1 MIVSGDRSLGISFE
15 KLREAPVGQVR
26 QAVRQGEYA
35 RHTAGLAP
43 GCLQANLVI
52 LPKSQ
57 AVEFEEFCA
66 LNPRPCPIVGQ
77 TAAGDPYFR
86 TLGKDVDVRCDLP
99 SYNIYRQGELV
110 EQVPDLNGHWSDDF
124 VAFAL
129 GCSFTFE
136 NALSRAG
143 ISLWHIANNTTVPMF
158 RTNLPLAAVGPF
170 KGHMV
175 VSMRSLAVDQVDKAA
190 EISTR
195 YPWAHGGPVHIGDPA
210 AIGIADIT
218 KPDWGDPAP
227 VEPGHV
233 PMFWACGV
241 TPQAVVIDAKL
252 PFVITHTPGHM
263 LITEIPEDQDVRAD
277 ALITNPS
284 TEIQPNGATQ

>member
-1 MIVSGDRSLGISFE
+1 MSFE
-15 KLREAPVGQVR
+15 KLREVPVGQVR
-26 QAVRQGEYA
+26 SAVRRGDYA
-35 RHTAGLAP
+35 HHTAGLAP
-43 GCLQANLVI
+43 GCLQANLVV
-52 LPKSQ
+52 LPKAQS
-57 AVEFEEFCA
+57 AEFEQFCT

-77 TAAGDPYFR
+77 TLAGDPHFR
-86 TLGKDVDVRCDLP
+86 TLGDDVDVRRDLP
-99 SYNIYRQGELV
+99 SYNIYRNGELV
-110 EQVPDLNGHWSDDF
+110 EQVSDLGAHWNDDLI
-124 VAFAL
+124 AFAL

-136 NALSRAG
+136 NALTRAG

-158 RTNLPLAAVGPF
+158 RTNLPLAEVGPF

-175 VSMRSLAVDQVDKAA
+175 VSMRALAAKDVDQAT
-190 EISTR
+190 EISAR
-195 YPWAHGGPVHIGDPA
+195 YPWAHGGPVHVGDPA

-227 VEPGHV
+227 VERGQV

-263 LITEIPEDQDVRAD
+263 LITDVPEDSDVRA
-277 ALITNPS
+277 AAAAQSSQFI
-284 TEIQPNGATQ
+284 